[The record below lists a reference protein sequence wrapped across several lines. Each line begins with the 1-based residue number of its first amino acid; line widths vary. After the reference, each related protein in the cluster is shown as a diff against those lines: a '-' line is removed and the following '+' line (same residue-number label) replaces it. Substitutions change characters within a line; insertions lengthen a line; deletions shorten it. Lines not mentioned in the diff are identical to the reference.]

1 MKKIVS
7 FLMKSLCLSLC
18 NFELHPETVVD
29 DTKFIIIQVIL
40 MFYHYL
46 TEIFSASKNFP
57 IY

>member
-1 MKKIVS
+1 
-7 FLMKSLCLSLC
+7 MKSLCLSLC

-29 DTKFIIIQVIL
+29 DTQFIIIQVIL